1 MLSLFAWKTLTIKPF
16 LAQQGTPTSAPVTA
30 ETWLVESTSFAG
42 TGSGSTFIPAA
53 ITPAIERLLQVG
65 QDVAHSTSPGF

>member
-1 MLSLFAWKTLTIKPF
+1 MLK
-16 LAQQGTPTSAPVTA
+16 QGTSASAPAIA
-30 ETWLVESTSFAG
+30 ETSLVESTSFAG
-42 TGSGSTFIPAA
+42 TGSGSTFIPAD

>member
-30 ETWLVESTSFAG
+30 ETWLVESTS

-65 QDVAHSTSPGF
+65 QDVAHSTSPGC